1 MQSFLTKE
9 VPLEALVELQWYLNP
24 GLSKSSCP
32 KRCESPK
39 APAVAGGV
47 QSLPTSQC
55 LKAAQSLAP
64 RDPAILTEETS

>member
-47 QSLPTSQC
+47 Q
-55 LKAAQSLAP
+55 
-64 RDPAILTEETS
+64 TESRPKPCA